1 AFRKIKSARL
11 NEELFWRK
19 LWELACRADDAKA
32 SQWYSLHG
40 LPLHSLRRFPKQARR
55 WATEIETIGKRVRS
69 AKAYGQVASS
79 LWLILELQVEGKT
92 PRVFP
97 EVLVHRILQKRAE
110 VSKLT
115 QLPNLLRLYAD
126 YLEAVCTFTAYH
138 ASQAPARF
146 RANLEF
152 ALVEYVKRA
161 TDRPHLPEIATL
173 LTAAYF
179 ARGSDKIVDAR
190 NLGMRYS
197 RYSRRKR

>member
-1 AFRKIKSARL
+1 MSAAKRTGKLKTVWLQPHEIPDQPPSFWKGVLDYKGATLAFRKIKSARL

-97 EVLVHRILQKRAE
+97 E
-110 VSKLT
+110 
-115 QLPNLLRLYAD
+115 
-126 YLEAVCTFTAYH
+126 
-138 ASQAPARF
+138 
-146 RANLEF
+146 
-152 ALVEYVKRA
+152 AL
-161 TDRPHLPEIATL
+161 
-173 LTAAYF
+173 
-179 ARGSDKIVDAR
+179 
-190 NLGMRYS
+190 
-197 RYSRRKR
+197 